1 MPEILGI
8 VREDLPDVARIHIL
22 AFPGSALTALGDE
35 AVRRYYLWQ
44 IDGPHDC
51 TALKATVDGRLSG
64 FCFGGVFRGALGGFL
79 QAHRNYLALRVLT
92 HPWLIAN
99 PLFRD
104 RLLSGLRV
112 LRRRSTAPP
121 AEKGPRQPDSY
132 AILSIAVD
140 PAVRGAGIGRAL
152 MLAAESDAI
161 SRGFKRMHLTVDPS
175 NTVAIR
181 FYEGLGWRRLP
192 AGEGWNGTMTREI
205 GG

>member
-1 MPEILGI
+1 MPEILGLI
-8 VREDLPDVARIHIL
+8 REDLPEVARIHRL

-51 TALKATVDGRLSG
+51 TALKATVDGRISG
-64 FCFGGVFRGALGGFL
+64 FCFSGVFRGALGGFL

-99 PLFRD
+99 PFFRD

-112 LRRRSTAPP
+112 LRRGSAAPP
-121 AEKGPRQPDSY
+121 ARPEQQKPDSY

-140 PAVRGAGIGRAL
+140 PAGHGRGIGRAL
-152 MLAAESDAI
+152 MLAAESDATN
-161 SRGFKRMHLTVDPS
+161 RGFKRMHLTVDPD

-181 FYEGLGWRRLP
+181 FYEGLGWRRLQ
-192 AGEGWNGTMTREI
+192 AGDVWTGAMTREI
-205 GG
+205 G